1 MCVCVCVC
9 SPYVR
14 CVALRACV
22 QYMENYR
29 KPERMTARQRAMV
42 GVEGASFPED
52 RADFSF
58 KGGIDAVREARR
70 PKKALTEEQL
80 ARKAELNEERRV
92 RAARAKRE
100 HLAATQRAI
109 REGKGA
115 KAKRDT
121 KLEEQR
127 QQRVAKRKMGGDL
140 APGMVRI
147 SIKRGGNLVSWGQ
160 DTPYLQH

>member
-1 MCVCVCVC
+1 
-9 SPYVR
+9 
-14 CVALRACV
+14 
-22 QYMENYR
+22 MENYR

-42 GVEGASFPED
+42 GVDGGSFPED
-52 RADFSF
+52 SADFSF
-58 KGGIDAVREARR
+58 KGGIDEVTASRR
-70 PKKALTEEQL
+70 GPKKALTEEQL

-92 RAARAKRE
+92 RAARMKRE

-121 KLEEQR
+121 KLQEQR
-127 QQRVAKRKMGGDL
+127 ERRVAKRKMGGDL

-147 SIKRGGNLVSWGQ
+147 SIKRGGNLVSWGN
-160 DTPYLQH
+160 DTDYLQH